1 MRNQPLWIWVA
12 GVIIAL
18 VVMNTIM
25 WLNGG
30 DARLHTSAIFTG
42 GVFIGG
48 VTNGIKNP
56 FFLAR

>member
-42 GVFIGG
+42 GFLIGMI
-48 VTNGIKNP
+48 TMYIKLH
-56 FFLAR
+56 FFPPR